1 MSHLILCGRNV
12 WNNSLERGV
21 PASVS
26 GDLEPSQSNMES
38 QSWSEVHSEQQVDPE
53 FQVRHQMS

>member
-21 PASVS
+21 STSVS

-38 QSWSEVHSEQQVDPE
+38 QRVGVKFTQSNRWTQNS
-53 FQVRHQMS
+53 R